1 MKNVKVLSA
10 ILHLISK
17 AMAVLYIATACYA
30 ALVFLLAKKAGG
42 SPLSPLLEIRQPGQF
57 VIMLPF
63 THTPFLLGDYTTR
76 YILPMLFATAAYGIF
91 AWLLGDVFKVF
102 KQEKLFTRQG
112 VRKLT
117 LFYWVNLV
125 VPPLILILSTFFTDD
140 HRDFLNITILHGII
154 GIFAFFMASIFNQGV
169 ALQDEQDYTL

>member
-1 MKNVKVLSA
+1 MKNVKVISA

-17 AMAVLYIATACYA
+17 VMAVLYILTVCYA
-30 ALVFLLAKKAGG
+30 GLVFLLAKKPGG
-42 SPLSPLLEIRQPGQF
+42 STLLEIRQPGQF

-91 AWLLGDVFKVF
+91 AWLLGEVFKVF

-112 VRKLT
+112 VRK
-117 LFYWVNLV
+117 
-125 VPPLILILSTFFTDD
+125 
-140 HRDFLNITILHGII
+140 
-154 GIFAFFMASIFNQGV
+154 
-169 ALQDEQDYTL
+169 